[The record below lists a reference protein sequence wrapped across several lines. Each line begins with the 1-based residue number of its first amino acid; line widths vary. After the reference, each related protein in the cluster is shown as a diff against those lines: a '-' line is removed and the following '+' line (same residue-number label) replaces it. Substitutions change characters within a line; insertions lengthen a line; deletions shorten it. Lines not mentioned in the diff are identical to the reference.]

1 MDDTQT
7 DKQQALAR
15 LDEILATIKLPTI
28 RRNTQLLPNL
38 LWLSRNIPFAD
49 DLSEEGLA
57 EVKRLLRILL
67 K

>member
-1 MDDTQT
+1 MDDTHL
-7 DKQQALAR
+7 DEQQALAR
-15 LDEILATIKLPTI
+15 LDEILATIKLPTM
-28 RRNTQLLPNL
+28 RRDTRLLPNL

-49 DLSEEGLA
+49 DLSEDGLA

>member
-1 MDDTQT
+1 MDDTHL
-7 DKQQALAR
+7 DEQQALVR
-15 LDEILATIKLPTI
+15 LDEILATIKLPTM
-28 RRNTQLLPNL
+28 RRNTRLLPNL

-49 DLSEEGLA
+49 DLSEDGLA

>member
-1 MDDTQT
+1 MDDTRL
-7 DKQQALAR
+7 DEQQALAR
-15 LDEILATIKLPTI
+15 LDEILATIKLPTM
-28 RRNTQLLPNL
+28 RRDTRLLPNL

-49 DLSEEGLA
+49 DLSEDGLA

>member
-1 MDDTQT
+1 MDDTRL

-15 LDEILATIKLPTI
+15 LDEILATIKLPTM
-28 RRNTQLLPNL
+28 RRDTRLLPNL

-49 DLSEEGLA
+49 DLSEDGLA

>member
-1 MDDTQT
+1 MDNTHLDE
-7 DKQQALAR
+7 QQALAR
-15 LDEILATIKLPTI
+15 LDEILATIKLPTM
-28 RRNTQLLPNL
+28 RRDTRLLPNL

-49 DLSEEGLA
+49 DLSEDGLA

>member
-15 LDEILATIKLPTI
+15 LDEILATIKLPTM

>member
-15 LDEILATIKLPTI
+15 LDEILATIKLPTM

-49 DLSEEGLA
+49 DLSEDGLA

>member
-1 MDDTQT
+1 MDDTHL
-7 DKQQALAR
+7 DEQQALVR
-15 LDEILATIKLPTI
+15 LDEILATIKLPTM
-28 RRNTQLLPNL
+28 RRDTRLLPNL

-49 DLSEEGLA
+49 DLSEDGLA

>member
-1 MDDTQT
+1 MDDTHL
-7 DKQQALAR
+7 DEQQALAR
-15 LDEILATIKLPTI
+15 LDEILATIKLPTM
-28 RRNTQLLPNL
+28 RRNTRLLPNL

-49 DLSEEGLA
+49 DLSEDGLA

>member
-1 MDDTQT
+1 MDDTRL
-7 DKQQALAR
+7 DEQQALAR
-15 LDEILATIKLPTI
+15 LDEILATIKLPTM

-49 DLSEEGLA
+49 DLSEDGLA